1 MKTRLISFFLIF
13 SLLLPAA
20 CLSAC
25 RTQDTP
31 AETSPAETAAET
43 EPDSI
48 TTGADDMNTP
58 KAVLDGITPSD
69 GKKIRI
75 AFLGDSI
82 TEGTGTS
89 SPKTESYPAQL
100 AKLLGSQYVVGNFG
114 KAGAYVLE
122 VENPYNVKKD
132 RPDLSYRNTQQYKDS
147 LTFGADVVIILL
159 GCNDIRSMSCEEA
172 KRDLKDGLVSLGREY
187 AALPTVQKVF
197 FATHIRTTN
206 VTTILQL
213 SDGRVQEIERAAAE
227 ECGFEVIDTF
237 EMTREY
243 FNVMMHHNNDR
254 VHPNKEQYGEMAR
267 VFYAALLGEPF
278 TPTVPALSESGVV
291 YLGGAAAKGDGSSPS
306 SPVNTLAKAVG
317 LLREDGGTVVVC
329 EPNSLT
335 YETHLPKTKKPI
347 TVTSVYGGADYRET
361 AGARLGLAKN
371 LYLYGD
377 YTFEEIELRSEMSS
391 PILVCNYHNVTFGAD
406 IKNTLSQGVTTYP
419 LLVAG
424 YNLGLGGVPAEDVSL
439 YGSCEITVN
448 GGSWAYIRCGNRRYD
463 DSFPI
468 GTVGK
473 DARLTV
479 TVNGG
484 TFFNSSGSYLTAA
497 SGMNSVEGVS
507 ELVINGG
514 IFKGPIY
521 AVGKVSNALT
531 GPAGTV
537 SGRVSITVT
546 GGTFAGAFNA
556 VQDKTANVTG
566 EVTITLPASLSA
578 KARGAF
584 TKKTVT
590 E

>member
-1 MKTRLISFFLIF
+1 MKTRLVSLFLLLA
-13 SLLLPAA
+13 LLLPAA

-25 RTQDTP
+25 RTQEPPEGTAP
-31 AETSPAETAAET
+31 PETEAAT
-43 EPDSI
+43 EPDLI

-100 AKLLGSQYVVGNFG
+100 AKLLGGDYVVGNFG
-114 KAGAYVLE
+114 KAGAYVLAAD
-122 VENPYNVKKD
+122 NPYNVKTD

-172 KRDLKDGLVSLGREY
+172 KRELKDGLVSLGREY
-187 AALPTVQKVF
+187 AALPTVQKVC

-237 EMTREY
+237 EMTKEY
-243 FNVMMHHNNDR
+243 FNVMMHYNNDR

-267 VFYAALLGEPF
+267 AFYAALLGEPF

-291 YLGGAAAKGDGSSPS
+291 YLDGTAAAGDGSSPS

-329 EPNSLT
+329 GKTSFS
-335 YETHLPKTKKPI
+335 YETHLPATKKPI
-347 TVTSVYGGADYRET
+347 AVTSVYGGVDYRET
-361 AGARLGLAKN
+361 AGARLGFSKN

-377 YTFEEIELRSEMSS
+377 YSFDGIEFCSEASS

-439 YGSCEITVN
+439 YGNCEITVN

-463 DSFPI
+463 DKFPI
-468 GTVGK
+468 GTVDR

-484 TFFNSSGSYLTAA
+484 TFCNSSGSYLTAA
-497 SGMNSVEGVS
+497 SGMNSVEGIS

-521 AVGKVSNALT
+521 AAGKVSNALT

-537 SGRVSITVT
+537 SGRVSVTVT
-546 GGTFAGAFNA
+546 GGTFAGAFFA
-556 VQDKTANVTG
+556 VQDKTVTVTG
-566 EVTITLPASLSA
+566 EVTITLPAALASKA
-578 KARGAF
+578 KGAF
-584 TKKTVT
+584 TKIVT